1 MIWLVLCACVLSYTS
16 VHAPALYQDLRLDEA
31 ARPEGGMDRGAA
43 PPGPDPP
50 PGTQGGTLFARWWWQ
65 GCRGRATSPR
75 SLIDR
80 YEREVEEQAM
90 QHELQGWCV
99 RC

>member
-1 MIWLVLCACVLSYTS
+1 MHQRCTRTCGLTR
-16 VHAPALYQDLRLDEA
+16 RLA
-31 ARPEGGMDRGAA
+31 QRGAWTVGQPPPA
-43 PPGPDPP
+43 PTPP